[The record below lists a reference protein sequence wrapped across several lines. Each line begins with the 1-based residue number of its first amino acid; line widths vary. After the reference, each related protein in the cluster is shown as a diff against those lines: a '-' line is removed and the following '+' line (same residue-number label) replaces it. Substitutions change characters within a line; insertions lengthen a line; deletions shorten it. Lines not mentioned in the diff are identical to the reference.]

1 MEEKDRKDRW
11 DSPALTALLV
21 SAKTAINSLIPEVF

>member
-1 MEEKDRKDRW
+1 MEEKDRKDHW
-11 DSPALTALLV
+11 DSPALTVLLV